1 MRCDKKLLSGFIDGE
16 LCREEEE
23 QLKGHL
29 HECSAC
35 ARELEELSSHQVLME
50 DLFVRMKIPSL
61 PLGFE
66 TRFKARLD
74 EEKSRPG
81 ILDRLFPLPPRLA
94 LAGAGVTVAIGLLL
108 SLLLPSQELVKRRE
122 PSGLMFEVISKADRI
137 QEEQLLEDQAK
148 EVLKR
153 LL

>member
-1 MRCDKKLLSGFIDGE
+1 MRCDKRLLSGFIDGE
-16 LCREEEE
+16 LGREEEE

-81 ILDRLFPLPPRLA
+81 ILNRLFPLPPRLA

-148 EVLKR
+148 EILKR

>member
-1 MRCDKKLLSGFIDGE
+1 MSCDKKLLSGFIDGE
-16 LCREEEE
+16 LCRGEEE

-50 DLFVRMKIPSL
+50 DLFVRMEIPSL

-66 TRFKARLD
+66 TRFKARLT
-74 EEKSRPG
+74 EEKFRSG